1 MTIYKTAYD
10 TFACHTFVMSRVK
23 HALDAVYHTGQ
34 LQNIPRSS
42 AYQLQGGFPLANEVP
57 AFAHPIQLDK
67 GHDHD
72 EVAPVAMDAR
82 AFGKYDSHV
91 GGFVVR
97 NKTEYDF
104 LVLRTRL
111 TNCWVREA
119 PSLLLNVGT
128 LAMKMY
134 AQWIEQ
140 NVSKKFL
147 LDPREQ
153 LVFRIY
159 AAFFYWS
166 LFQEHD
172 HPLSAVDKHR
182 AMATILKS
190 TGAVAKEVTEVVEH
204 FEKPINGI
212 EEFCELASEVVS
224 SIRLK
229 ALNVG
234 VLYAILGNTWFN
246 SNGKEIVAVALEHPP
261 TWIAMITMASQDR
274 SYKNSAVNHLLE
286 KVDRRDKGVSFM
298 RAVTVA
304 LDAAQA

>member
-10 TFACHTFVMSRVK
+10 TFACQSFVMTRVK
-23 HALDAVYHTGQ
+23 HTLDAVYHTGQ
-34 LQNIPRSS
+34 LQNIPRST

-67 GHDHD
+67 GHDH
-72 EVAPVAMDAR
+72 ELTPPVIMDAR
-82 AFGKYDSHV
+82 AFGKYDTHV

-111 TNCWVREA
+111 NNCWVREA

-128 LAMKMY
+128 LAMKMF

-140 NVSKKFL
+140 NVTKKFL

-153 LVFRIY
+153 LHFRIY
-159 AAFFYWS
+159 AAFYYWS
-166 LFQEHD
+166 LFQETD
-172 HPLSAVDKHR
+172 HKFSAVDKHR
-182 AMATILKS
+182 ALATIIKS
-190 TGAVAKEVTEVVEH
+190 TGISAKDVTEVVEH
-204 FEKPINGI
+204 FEKPVNGI
-212 EEFCELASEVVS
+212 EEFCALAGEVVN

-229 ALNVG
+229 ELNVG
-234 VLYAILGNTWFN
+234 VLYALLGNTWFN
-246 SNGKEIVAVALEHPP
+246 SNGKEVVAVALEHPP
-261 TWIAMITMASQDR
+261 TWIAMIAMASQDR
-274 SYKNSAVNHLLE
+274 SYKNSAVNQLLE
-286 KVDRRDKGVSFM
+286 RVDRRDKGVSFM